1 MYSVDCGA
9 EGSDLGI
16 GLETLHLPS
25 VHLHDQV
32 PVVRE
37 RIDAASKSFRL
48 FPIQEGSPFHCQ
60 KDSIPGVVDQGSG
73 NGVECSNPG
82 VQGPRSGV
90 SDLCHLPEDP
100 GGFVPCL
107 DLAVRV

>member
-48 FPIQEGSPFHCQ
+48 FPIQEGSPFH
-60 KDSIPGVVDQGSG
+60 
-73 NGVECSNPG
+73 
-82 VQGPRSGV
+82 
-90 SDLCHLPEDP
+90 
-100 GGFVPCL
+100 
-107 DLAVRV
+107 